1 MNIVEEIK
9 NHRPSL
15 KESTV
20 KQYERQLKTLQK
32 MFKTDSWEFVEDIDK
47 VKNALSDKHFTT
59 QRNFYNSIIVLLL
72 ALNKDKKYTQLIEQY
87 TSIRDELNQEYLKQ
101 QQSGK
106 ISDKQSDNFI
116 SKKELLN
123 MIETMEK
130 EIKKNKLKS
139 KNDLNADDIELLT
152 RFAIFTFLIN
162 LPVRN
167 DLAGMKYIN
176 KTMYNKTTD
185 SEDKTNYLVKDK
197 SKMFAVLNDYKTK
210 GTFGSKIIDVPKNVE
225 KVLKMF
231 IKSTKKEFGDIL
243 FLNRRNEP
251 ISRNGLS
258 QFLLKTS
265 QKYLDKNISTTMIRK
280 IVFSDEYSEKNKS
293 QKKLANIAGHSVE
306 LQNLVYVKEKE

>member
-1 MNIVEEIK
+1 MNITEMIQ
-9 NHRPSL
+9 NSRPSL
-15 KESTV
+15 KESTI
-20 KQYERQLKTLQK
+20 KQYERQLKTLQNI
-32 MFKTDSWEFVEDIDK
+32 FDTDSWEFLEDIDK

-72 ALNKDKKYTQLIEQY
+72 ALNKDKKYTELIDRY
-87 TSIRDELNQEYLKQ
+87 TEIRDELNQQYLEQ

-106 ISDKQSDNFI
+106 ITDKQSDNFI
-116 SKKELLN
+116 SKNELLN
-123 MIETMEK
+123 MLSIMEK

-152 RFAIFTFLIN
+152 RFTIFTFLIN

-176 KTMYNKTTD
+176 KTMYNKTTT
-185 SEDKTNYLVKDK
+185 EDKTNYLVKDK

-210 GTFGSKIIDVPKNVE
+210 GTFGSKIIDIPKSVE

-231 IKSTKKEFGDIL
+231 IKSTKKDFGDVL
-243 FLNRRNEP
+243 FVNRRNEP

>member
-1 MNIVEEIK
+1 MNITEMIQ
-9 NHRPSL
+9 NSRPSL
-15 KESTV
+15 KESTI
-20 KQYERQLKTLQK
+20 KQYERQLKTLQNI
-32 MFKTDSWEFVEDIDK
+32 FDTDSWEFLEDIDK

-72 ALNKDKKYTQLIEQY
+72 ALNKDKKYTELIDRY
-87 TSIRDELNQEYLKQ
+87 TEIRDQLNQQYLEQ

-106 ISDKQSDNFI
+106 ITDKQSDNFI
-116 SKKELLN
+116 SKNELLN
-123 MIETMEK
+123 MLSIMEK

-152 RFAIFTFLIN
+152 RFTIFTFLIN

-176 KTMYNKTTD
+176 KTMYNKTTT
-185 SEDKTNYLVKDK
+185 EDKTNYLVKDK

-210 GTFGSKIIDVPKNVE
+210 GTFGSKIIDIPKSVE

-231 IKSTKKEFGDIL
+231 IKSTKKDFGDVL
-243 FLNRRNEP
+243 FVNRRNEP

>member
-1 MNIVEEIK
+1 MNITEMIQ
-9 NHRPSL
+9 NSRPSL
-15 KESTV
+15 KESTI
-20 KQYERQLKTLQK
+20 KQYERQLKTLQNI
-32 MFKTDSWEFVEDIDK
+32 FDTDSWEFLEDIDK

-72 ALNKDKKYTQLIEQY
+72 ALNKDKKYTELIDRY
-87 TSIRDELNQEYLKQ
+87 TEIRDQLNQQYLEQ

-106 ISDKQSDNFI
+106 ITDKQSDNFI
-116 SKKELLN
+116 SKNELLN
-123 MIETMEK
+123 MLSIMEK

-152 RFAIFTFLIN
+152 RFTIFTFLIN

-176 KTMYNKTTD
+176 KTMYNKTTT
-185 SEDKTNYLVKDK
+185 EDKTNYLVKDK

-210 GTFGSKIIDVPKNVE
+210 GTFGSKIIDIPKNVE
-225 KVLKMF
+225 KILKMF
-231 IKSTKKEFGDIL
+231 IKTTKKEFGDVL
-243 FLNRRNEP
+243 FVNRRGEA

-280 IVFSDEYSEKNKS
+280 IVFSDEFMEKNKI
-293 QKKLANIAGHSVE
+293 QKKLSDVAGHSVE
-306 LQNLVYVKEKE
+306 TQNLIYVKEKE

>member
-1 MNIVEEIK
+1 MNITEMIQ
-9 NHRPSL
+9 NSRPSL
-15 KESTV
+15 KESTI
-20 KQYERQLKTLQK
+20 KQYERQLKTLQNI
-32 MFKTDSWEFVEDIDK
+32 FDTDSWEFLEDIDK

-72 ALNKDKKYTQLIEQY
+72 ALNKDKKYTELIDRY
-87 TSIRDELNQEYLKQ
+87 TEIRDQLNQQYLEQ

-106 ISDKQSDNFI
+106 ITDKQSDNFI
-116 SKKELLN
+116 SKNELLN
-123 MIETMEK
+123 MLSIMEK

-152 RFAIFTFLIN
+152 RFTIFTFLIN

-176 KTMYNKTTD
+176 KTMYNKTTT
-185 SEDKTNYLVKDK
+185 EDKTNYLVKDK

-225 KVLKMF
+225 KILKIF
-231 IKSTKKEFGDIL
+231 IKTTKKEFGDVL
-243 FLNRRNEP
+243 FVNRRGEA

>member
-1 MNIVEEIK
+1 MNITEMIQ
-9 NHRPSL
+9 NSRPSL

-20 KQYERQLKTLQK
+20 KQYERQLKTLQNI
-32 MFKTDSWEFVEDIDK
+32 FDTDSWEFLEDIDK

-72 ALNKDKKYTQLIEQY
+72 ALNKDKKYTELIDRY
-87 TSIRDELNQEYLKQ
+87 TEIRDQLNQQYLEQ

-106 ISDKQSDNFI
+106 ITDKQSDNFI
-116 SKKELLN
+116 SKNELLN
-123 MIETMEK
+123 MLSIMEK

-152 RFAIFTFLIN
+152 RFTIFTFLIN

-176 KTMYNKTTD
+176 KSMYNKTTT
-185 SEDKTNYLVKDK
+185 EDKTNYLVKDK

-210 GTFGSKIIDVPKNVE
+210 GTFGSKIIDIPKSVE

-231 IKSTKKEFGDIL
+231 IKSTKKDFGDVL
-243 FLNRRNEP
+243 FVNRRNEP

>member
-1 MNIVEEIK
+1 MNITEMIQ
-9 NHRPSL
+9 NSRPSL
-15 KESTV
+15 KESTI
-20 KQYERQLKTLQK
+20 KQYERQLKTLQNI
-32 MFKTDSWEFVEDIDK
+32 FDTDSWEFLEDIDK

-72 ALNKDKKYTQLIEQY
+72 ALNKDKKYTELIDRY
-87 TSIRDELNQEYLKQ
+87 TEIRDQLNQQYLEQ

-106 ISDKQSDNFI
+106 ITDKQSDNFI
-116 SKKELLN
+116 SKNELLN
-123 MIETMEK
+123 MLSIMEK

-152 RFAIFTFLIN
+152 RFTIFTFLIN

-176 KTMYNKTTD
+176 KTMYNKTTT
-185 SEDKTNYLVKDK
+185 EDKTNYLVKDK

-210 GTFGSKIIDVPKNVE
+210 GTFGSKIIDIPKSVE

-231 IKSTKKEFGDIL
+231 IKSTKKDFGDVL
-243 FLNRRNEP
+243 FVNRRGEA